1 MQLAYNHHAPRQ
13 TVNITVN
20 SDLLQMMRQ
29 EKCNLSGF
37 VDRSM
42 EAFLVQR
49 ELERWREENRAS
61 FESYNRMIAEH
72 GPLSDEMGLL

>member
-1 MQLAYNHHAPRQ
+1 MQLAYNQRAPRQ

-20 SDLLQMMRQ
+20 SDLLRMMRQ

-42 EAFLVQR
+42 EEFLVQR

-61 FESYNRMIAEH
+61 FESYNQMIAEQ
-72 GPLSDEMGLL
+72 GPISDEMGLL